1 MYKAA
6 KARAR
11 RMGLEYSITEKDILR
26 KMELLN
32 NTCPVLGIVFGSHE
46 TSCSLDRFYP
56 DKGYTNENC
65 YIISNLANI
74 IKTNATTEQ
83 VGMVYRWMQEKEIE
97 LGRKDERS
105 AEFYSLAGRRVRSLE
120 N

>member
-46 TSCSLDRFYP
+46 TSAIQR
-56 DKGYTNENC
+56 
-65 YIISNLANI
+65 A
-74 IKTNATTEQ
+74 
-83 VGMVYRWMQEKEIE
+83 
-97 LGRKDERS
+97 
-105 AEFYSLAGRRVRSLE
+105 RVRIGSR